1 MWTIQSDSCSHCLNC
16 VFNVIHD
23 PVPYL
28 VKICVPVDD
37 ITDHVMWWYSEER
50 GVGGLGSAVKT
61 VYACIYQ
68 VLWCDYSACLWGVHA
83 CTWPFGDI
91 KITYLDRLSFIVY
104 YSLMFC
110 CLVYCL
116 VLSVSSVYYTL
127 SHCLYLCLPFPV
139 FISWLPFFVFVCL
152 SFPVSILSLPLSL
165 SFSLS
170 LSLFPQVYYK
180 KRRVSE
186 RGEQANGTSSST
198 RRSIKAEQYDDENHD
213 YKVKPGERWLD
224 RYEIDSLIGKGSFG
238 QVRGVAV

>member
-61 VYACIYQ
+61 VCACIYQ

-104 YSLMFC
+104 YSLMFVVWC
-110 CLVYCL
+110 IA
-116 VLSVSSVYYTL
+116 LSYPY
-127 SHCLYLCLPFPV
+127 PV
-139 FISWLPFFVFVCL
+139 FT
-152 SFPVSILSLPLSL
+152 ILSLTVSISV

-170 LSLFPQVYYK
+170 LSLVSLSLSLSVSLSLSLSCLSHFP
-180 KRRVSE
+180 SPFL
-186 RGEQANGTSSST
+186 SLFLSFL
-198 RRSIKAEQYDDENHD
+198 RSIIKRD
-213 YKVKPGERWLD
+213 V
-224 RYEIDSLIGKGSFG
+224 SLKEVNRLMVPAAPLEG
-238 QVRGVAV
+238 Q